1 MTSTHRSTAHG
12 RRQAEVDGTKGIWN
26 WAEDDLLVDVKAA
39 GGAVAGS
46 CANIGRRTCGRAVS
60 KAPRVP
66 DVSFGVRNDPERSTH
81 LMGDWANGADTP
93 TSSEAVAGRLAL
105 CGRGV
110 GRIIDQPI
118 NASTVLCLHPLASTC
133 IHLHPPSS
141 GRAGR
146 SRELSS
152 KNPCTTLLEAGAM
165 LKRRYACALVGLFN
179 V

>member
-1 MTSTHRSTAHG
+1 MTSTHRSTAQHTADDKRKSMG
-12 RRQAEVDGTKGIWN
+12 RRGFGI
-26 WAEDDLLVDVKAA
+26 AMKTSLVDVRAA

-46 CANIGRRTCGRAVS
+46 CANIGRRTCGRAVG

-66 DVSFGVRNDPERSTH
+66 DVSFGVRNDPERSTQV
-81 LMGDWANGADTP
+81 MGDWANGADTP
-93 TSSEAVAGRLAL
+93 TTSEAVAGRLAL

-110 GRIIDQPI
+110 GRIMDQPI
-118 NASTVLCLHPLASTC
+118 IASTVLCLHPLAST
-133 IHLHPPSS
+133 PS

-165 LKRRYACALVGLFN
+165 LKRRYACALVGSFN

>member
-1 MTSTHRSTAHG
+1 MLDRLEGLDRVRSMTSTHRSTAHG

-26 WAEDDLLVDVKAA
+26 CAEDDLLVDVKAA

-60 KAPRVP
+60 KAPRVS

-118 NASTVLCLHPLASTC
+118 NASTVLCLHPLAST
-133 IHLHPPSS
+133 SS
-141 GRAGR
+141 GKAGR
-146 SRELSS
+146 SREVSS
-152 KNPCTTLLEAGAM
+152 KKPGLLP
-165 LKRRYACALVGLFN
+165 
-179 V
+179 

>member
-1 MTSTHRSTAHG
+1 MTSTHRSTAQHTADDKRKSMG
-12 RRQAEVDGTKGIWN
+12 RRGFGI
-26 WAEDDLLVDVKAA
+26 AMKTSLVDVRAA

-46 CANIGRRTCGRAVS
+46 CANIGRRTCGRAVG

-66 DVSFGVRNDPERSTH
+66 DVSFGGRNDPEGSTQV
-81 LMGDWANGADTP
+81 MGDWANGADTP
-93 TSSEAVAGRLAL
+93 TTSEAVAGRLAL

-110 GRIIDQPI
+110 GRIILQPI
-118 NASTVLCLHPLASTC
+118 MATTVLCLHPLTST
-133 IHLHPPSS
+133 PS

-165 LKRRYACALVGLFN
+165 LKRRYACALVGSFN